1 LDCFV
6 DETGTSSKRCL
17 NLSNFAWI
25 LLVVSVLDVV
35 DLEPEVDVDAAVIF
49 VFLAGLS
56 SHRDAD

>member
-1 LDCFV
+1 LDCVV

-25 LLVVSVLDVV
+25 LLVLSVLDVV
-35 DLEPEVDVDAAVIF
+35 DLEPDVEAAVIF
-49 VFLAGLS
+49 VSLAGLS